1 MAGRPP
7 RRRRPRAPGH
17 PPRGTGGRGGA
28 GFPFLAL
35 AVLLAAGLVVGLWI
49 GWQTRPPAPAR
60 RAPAPAARAP
70 HRAPTP
76 GGGGSAAAPASPAP
90 AALPRRAAPRPP
102 RENPEGSQS
111 PAVAPAP
118 GGPPETGGHPRV
130 AVIFDDAGYSLPAA
144 REVMALPRPVTI
156 SVLPGLPFS
165 TPIAE
170 EASRRGVQVILHL
183 PVQPDNPA
191 LPLGPGG
198 VTVDMSDEAI
208 AQTVASDLASI
219 PGAVG
224 TNNHMGSRG
233 TADPRVMRAVLG
245 VVKARR
251 LFFVDSL
258 TSPRSVAAE
267 TARTMRVPTAVRAVF
282 LDNEDTDTYVRAQ
295 FHALIRVA
303 QTRGQAIA
311 IGHVGKVTARVLREM
326 LPEFDEAGIRFVFVS
341 TLVR

>member
-1 MAGRPP
+1 MLA
-7 RRRRPRAPGH
+7 
-17 PPRGTGGRGGA
+17 GA
-28 GFPFLAL
+28 GVALAL
-35 AVLLAAGLVVGLWI
+35 LGVWHAHLA
-49 GWQTRPPAPAR
+49 PPAP
-60 RAPAPAARAP
+60 PAASQVPHGAP
-70 HRAPTP
+70 VTARPH
-76 GGGGSAAAPASPAP
+76 PASPPAP
-90 AALPRRAAPRPP
+90 PLRRAEPLP

-111 PAVAPAP
+111 PAVAPPPAAP
-118 GGPPETGGHPRV
+118 SRDEGTAAPEPSGRPRV
-130 AVIFDDAGYSLPAA
+130 AVIFDDAGYSLRTA

-170 EASRRGVQVILHL
+170 EAAGRGVQVILHL
-183 PVQPDNPA
+183 PVQPDNAA
-191 LPLGPGG
+191 LDLGPGG
-198 VTVDMSDEAI
+198 ITVDMTDDAI
-208 AQTVASDLASI
+208 ARTVASDFAAV

-233 TADPRVMRAVLG
+233 TADPRVMRAILG

-258 TSPRSVAAE
+258 TSPRSVAAG
-267 TARTMRVPTAVRAVF
+267 TAREMGVPTAVRAVF
-282 LDNEDTDTYVRAQ
+282 LDNQDDDTYVRAQ

-326 LPEFDEAGIRFVFVS
+326 LPEFDEAGIRFVPAS
-341 TLVR
+341 ALVR

>member
-1 MAGRPP
+1 MAAPTP

-17 PPRGTGGRGGA
+17 PARGAGGGG

-35 AVLLAAGLVVGLWI
+35 AVLLGSGLVVGLWI
-49 GWQTRPPAPAR
+49 GWHTRPPAPSR
-60 RAPAPAARAP
+60 PAPSPAARAP
-70 HRAPTP
+70 HRAPSP
-76 GGGGSAAAPASPAP
+76 GAGGSTAAPAHPAP
-90 AALPRRAAPRPP
+90 APPLRRAVPRPP
-102 RENPEGSQS
+102 RENPEDSQS

-118 GGPPETGGHPRV
+118 SGVPPGGAGRARV
-130 AVIFDDAGYSLPAA
+130 AVIFDDAGYSLQTA

-170 EASRRGVQVILHL
+170 EAARRGVQVILHL
-183 PVQPDNPA
+183 PVQPDNPGLA
-191 LPLGPGG
+191 LGPGG
-198 VTVDMSDEAI
+198 ITVDMSDDAI
-208 AQTVASDLASI
+208 AQTVASDFASV

-251 LFFVDSL
+251 VFFIDSL

-267 TARTMRVPTAVRAVF
+267 TARTMGVPTAVRAVF
-282 LDNEDTDTYVRAQ
+282 LDNQDDETYVRGQ
-295 FHALIRVA
+295 FHALIRVS
-303 QTRGQAIA
+303 QTHGQAIA

-341 TLVR
+341 SLVH

>member
-1 MAGRPP
+1 MAPRRTRSSSTRGGGPP
-7 RRRRPRAPGH
+7 RRGFPLFVLGMLA
-17 PPRGTGGRGGA
+17 GA
-28 GFPFLAL
+28 GIVLAL
-35 AVLLAAGLVVGLWI
+35 LAGGHNHSA
-49 GWQTRPPAPAR
+49 PPAPPAASRASHAAPPATAR
-60 RAPAPAARAP
+60 HRPAPAP
-70 HRAPTP
+70 
-76 GGGGSAAAPASPAP
+76 PASPPIRP
-90 AALPRRAAPRPP
+90 AGPQLPHD
-102 RENPEGSQS
+102 NPEGSQS
-111 PAVAPAP
+111 PAVAPAARP
-118 GGPPETGGHPRV
+118 GQDGTAAPEPSDHPRV
-130 AVIFDDAGYSLPAA
+130 AVIFDDAGYSLRTA

-165 TPIAE
+165 TPVAE
-170 EASRRGVQVILHL
+170 EAASRGVQVILHL

-191 LPLGPGG
+191 LDLGPGG
-198 VTVDMSDEAI
+198 ITVDMTDGAI
-208 AQTVASDLASI
+208 ARTVASDFASV

-258 TSPRSVAAE
+258 TSPRSVAAD
-267 TARTMRVPTAVRAVF
+267 TARAMGVPTAVRAVF
-282 LDNEDTDTYVRAQ
+282 LDNQDDDTYVRAQ

-326 LPEFDEAGIRFVFVS
+326 LPEFDEAGIRFVPVS
-341 TLVR
+341 ALVR